1 MGWSPGHGSRYE
13 GGMTV
18 PSLTV
23 HPALLH
29 EVVSTIVQASGS
41 DAREAGLVADHLV
54 AANLAGHDSH
64 GVGMVPG
71 YLEALA
77 VGELHPGVGATV
89 VKDAG
94 AVLTIDGGQGYGQ
107 VVAHEAMELAI
118 ARARELGVCVTAV
131 RGSHHVGRI
140 GHWAEQCARAG
151 LVSIHL
157 ASVVGERYVA
167 PFGGTDGRFGTN
179 PVCLCV
185 PREGQDPV
193 LLDMATSTVALG
205 KTRVAHI
212 AGLPLEPGRALDAEG
227 RPTTDPGVMW
237 TEPHGALTAFGLHK
251 GSGLAVM
258 AELFAGAVSGGL
270 TTHAATTT
278 HEAAIVN
285 NLLSI
290 VLSPEAFE
298 GSAMAEQTDLFLES
312 VAASRPAVPGEPVL
326 LPGQPEVAAR
336 EARREGVPVDATT
349 WAQILDGARAVG
361 VPADVIEGWP
371 TA

>member
-23 HPALLH
+23 HPTLLH

-64 GVGMVPG
+64 GVGMVPS

-157 ASVVGERYVA
+157 ASVVGERYA
-167 PFGGTDGRFGTN
+167 PPSGERTAASART
-179 PVCLCV
+179 PCACASRARARTPCCWTW
-185 PREGQDPV
+185 PRRRSRWARPASPTTPGSPSSRV
-193 LLDMATSTVALG
+193 GPST
-205 KTRVAHI
+205 
-212 AGLPLEPGRALDAEG
+212 PGAAP
-227 RPTTDPGVMW
+227 RPT
-237 TEPHGALTAFGLHK
+237 
-251 GSGLAVM
+251 
-258 AELFAGAVSGGL
+258 
-270 TTHAATTT
+270 
-278 HEAAIVN
+278 
-285 NLLSI
+285 
-290 VLSPEAFE
+290 
-298 GSAMAEQTDLFLES
+298 
-312 VAASRPAVPGEPVL
+312 
-326 LPGQPEVAAR
+326 
-336 EARREGVPVDATT
+336 
-349 WAQILDGARAVG
+349 RA
-361 VPADVIEGWP
+361 
-371 TA
+371 

>member
-23 HPALLH
+23 HPTLLH

-64 GVGMVPG
+64 GVGMVPS

-151 LVSIHL
+151 QVSIHL

-205 KTRVAHI
+205 KTRVAHN

-336 EARREGVPVDATT
+336 EARRDGVPVDATT